1 MIREFLIFRNE
12 KKQPN
17 SKEPDFRLSA
27 KSGEEWINIAV
38 GWNRVS
44 PKGTKM
50 ISCVMAKPFKDK
62 PGYKIVEDTD
72 DRTEPMPLKTHQ
84 EPTADEEFIAM

>member
-17 SKEPDFRLSA
+17 SKEPDFRLNA
-27 KSGEEWINIAV
+27 KQGEEWVNIAV

-50 ISCVMAKPFKDK
+50 ISCVLAKPFKDK

-72 DRTEPMPLKTHQ
+72 DNTEPIPFKAKEQ
-84 EPTADEEFIAM
+84 SAEEVGF